1 MGGTQ
6 DNGTQAT
13 TNGKKWSVT
22 IFGDGGQSGINVA
35 NPKIRMHTFFSPNG
49 DVNFNGNDELGWD
62 FMAGPLLGS
71 GEGASFYV
79 PLIADPN
86 PAAANTWFI
95 GLQHVWRTQDNG
107 GSQA

>member
-1 MGGTQ
+1 M
-6 DNGTQAT
+6 
-13 TNGKKWSVT
+13 T

-49 DVNFNGNDELGWD
+49 DVNFQGNEETGWD

-79 PLIADPN
+79 PLISDPN
-86 PAAANTWFI
+86 PAAADSCSS
-95 GLQHVWRTQDNG
+95 GAARLADAGQRRLAGPAGHPVQRVLRHRAVRHDLR
-107 GSQA
+107 